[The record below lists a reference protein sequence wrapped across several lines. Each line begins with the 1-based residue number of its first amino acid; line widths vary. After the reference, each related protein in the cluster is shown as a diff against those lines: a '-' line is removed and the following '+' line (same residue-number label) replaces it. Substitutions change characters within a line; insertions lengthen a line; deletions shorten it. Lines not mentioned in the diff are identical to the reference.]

1 MTIQEA
7 RAQLC
12 DLKTS
17 QEIFIDKNDPGDVFA
32 KDCEALA
39 VAIESLN
46 DIGAACRMLY
56 DAIEATYKPTDVS
69 CGEWLK
75 YNAGKALDLIKK
87 YQDEEEVQFDD

>member
-1 MTIQEA
+1 MTIEEA

-12 DLKTS
+12 DLKTNH
-17 QEIFIDKNDPGDVFA
+17 EMFIEKNDPGDVFA
-32 KDCEALA
+32 KDCEALG
-39 VAIESLN
+39 VAIEVLA
-46 DIGAACRMLY
+46 DISEACRMLY

-87 YQDEEEVQFDD
+87 YQDEEVQFDD